1 MIIGIVGLGLIG
13 GSMAQAIKKYTDHT
27 VIATNR
33 SYSIIEKALDD
44 KAIDA
49 EMNEVNL
56 GECDLLFLALYPK
69 DTIEYIE
76 KHADKI
82 KRDCCIIDLC
92 GVKRF
97 VCDVITPISL
107 EKGFHFVGG
116 HPMAGR
122 EVSGYDGATP
132 DLFVNASMILTPHPE
147 FPQHMMSDL
156 VLFFRTIQFEH
167 VQLADPME
175 HDRMISYTSQLAHV
189 LSNAYVRTEAALKHK
204 GFSAGSFQ
212 DLTRVAKLN
221 ATMWTELFFEN
232 KDFLIADIDALCERL
247 SEYSRAL
254 KAEDAEKL
262 HALLQEGTEWKK
274 RTL

>member
-1 MIIGIVGLGLIG
+1 
-13 GSMAQAIKKYTDHT
+13 
-27 VIATNR
+27 
-33 SYSIIEKALDD
+33 
-44 KAIDA
+44 
-49 EMNEVNL
+49 
-56 GECDLLFLALYPK
+56 
-69 DTIEYIE
+69 
-76 KHADKI
+76 
-82 KRDCCIIDLC
+82 
-92 GVKRF
+92 
-97 VCDVITPISL
+97 
-107 EKGFHFVGG
+107 
-116 HPMAGR
+116 
-122 EVSGYDGATP
+122 
-132 DLFVNASMILTPHPE
+132 
-147 FPQHMMSDL
+147 
-156 VLFFRTIQFEH
+156 
-167 VQLADPME
+167 
-175 HDRMISYTSQLAHV
+175 MISYTSQLAHV